1 MSQDQTPKI
10 RILSKF
16 TINAVP
22 LTESIHRVNL
32 TPWDLELL
40 FLDYSQKGLLL
51 RKPNPQQEATI
62 LSKTN
67 TTSLIH
73 HLKAS
78 LERTLHFFSPLL
90 GRLATTKSDDGSTTC
105 FFIDCDN
112 INEKGA
118 LFIHATALDTNL
130 SVADI
135 LDSSTYVPEIVP
147 SFFPLKGTRNRD
159 GVSQPLLAVQVTEL
173 VDGLFIGCSIN
184 HLLVDATSFWHFFNS
199 WAEISRGDHE
209 NFVHDPISKL
219 PILNRDQLTLD
230 LVGSSDVKIYNEYL
244 ILDKV
249 SAAHES
255 PCLLRDRVFHFTKES
270 VAKLKARA
278 NKEVVESKGQI
289 SSLQAVIAH
298 VWRSIIRCRSAM
310 NSGTQETTFEIPIG
324 ARQRLNPPLPEE
336 YFGNSV
342 FPGIVTTEAWKIL
355 ENGLGWTSRQIHK
368 MVASANGP
376 DKVKEFYMSWI
387 KKPNFLQFDGLPS
400 NHFILIN
407 SPRFDV
413 YGNDFGWGKP
423 VAARSGRANS
433 FDGRITIYGG
443 FEKGSLEIE
452 ACLFPEALSAL
463 VNDAEFM
470 EFVKSDF

>member
-1 MSQDQTPKI
+1 MTSQDQTPKI
-10 RILSKF
+10 RILSTS
-16 TINAVP
+16 TINALP
-22 LTESIHRVNL
+22 LTESVHRINL

-40 FLDYSQKGLLL
+40 FLEHTQIGLLFL
-51 RKPNPQQEATI
+51 KPNPQQEATI

-67 TTSLIH
+67 TASLIH

-78 LERTLHFFSPLL
+78 LERTLHFFSPLV
-90 GRLATTKSDDGSTTC
+90 GRLATTNSDDGSTTC

-112 INEKGA
+112 DEKGA
-118 LFIHATALDTNL
+118 LFIHATARDTNL
-130 SVADI
+130 TVADI

-147 SFFPLKGTRNRD
+147 SFFPLRGTRNHD

-184 HLLVDATSFWHFFNS
+184 HLLADATSFWHFFNS
-199 WAEISRGDHE
+199 WAEISRGE
-209 NFVHDPISKL
+209 NVVHDPISKL
-219 PILNRDQLTLD
+219 PILHRDQLTLD
-230 LVGSSDVKIYNEYL
+230 LVGSSDIKIYNEYL

-336 YFGNSV
+336 FFGNSV

-355 ENGLGWTSRQIHK
+355 RMVWAGLR
-368 MVASANGP
+368 
-376 DKVKEFYMSWI
+376 DKYIRWWH
-387 KKPNFLQFDGLPS
+387 LLTD
-400 NHFILIN
+400 LI
-407 SPRFDV
+407 RFDV

-423 VAARSGRANS
+423 VAARSGRANG

-452 ACLFPEALSAL
+452 ACLFPETLSAL

>member
-1 MSQDQTPKI
+1 MTSQHQTPKI
-10 RILSKF
+10 RILSTS
-16 TINAVP
+16 TINALP
-22 LTESIHRVNL
+22 LTESVHRINL

-40 FLDYSQKGLLL
+40 FLEHTQIGLLFL
-51 RKPNPQQEATI
+51 KPNPLEEATI

-67 TTSLIH
+67 TASLIH

-78 LERTLHFFSPLL
+78 LERTLHFFSPLV
-90 GRLATTKSDDGSTTC
+90 GRLATTNSDDGSTTC

-112 INEKGA
+112 NEKGA

-130 SVADI
+130 
-135 LDSSTYVPEIVP
+135 TR
-147 SFFPLKGTRNRD
+147 TRNHD
-159 GVSQPLLAVQVTEL
+159 GVSKPLLAVQVTEL

-184 HLLVDATSFWHFFNS
+184 HLLADATSFWHS
-199 WAEISRGDHE
+199 LTLGLISRGE
-209 NFVHDPISKL
+209 NIVHDPISKL
-219 PILNRDQLTLD
+219 PILDRDQLTLD
-230 LVGSSDVKIYNEYL
+230 LVGSSDIKIYNNDISFL
-244 ILDKV
+244 TR

-310 NSGTQETTFEIPIG
+310 NTGTQETTFEIPIG
-324 ARQRLNPPLPEE
+324 ARQRLNPSSGRILWEFSFSRYCNNGSLE
-336 YFGNSV
+336 
-342 FPGIVTTEAWKIL
+342 IL

-387 KKPNFLQFDGLPS
+387 KKPNFLQLDGLPS

-413 YGNDFGWGKP
+413 YGNDFGGEKP
-423 VAARSGRANS
+423 VAARSGRANG

-443 FEKGSLEIE
+443 F
-452 ACLFPEALSAL
+452 
-463 VNDAEFM
+463 
-470 EFVKSDF
+470 

>member
-1 MSQDQTPKI
+1 MTSQDQTPKI
-10 RILSKF
+10 RILSTS

-22 LTESIHRVNL
+22 LTESVHRINL

-40 FLDYSQKGLLL
+40 FLEHTQIGLLFL
-51 RKPNPQQEATI
+51 KPNPQQEATI

-67 TTSLIH
+67 TASLIH

-78 LERTLHFFSPLL
+78 LERTLHFFSPSSAASQPPILTTVPPPVSSLIATTMRKGHFSFMQLHWTRILL
-90 GRLATTKSDDGSTTC
+90 GTH
-105 FFIDCDN
+105 N
-112 INEKGA
+112 
-118 LFIHATALDTNL
+118 H
-130 SVADI
+130 
-135 LDSSTYVPEIVP
+135 
-147 SFFPLKGTRNRD
+147 D

-184 HLLVDATSFWHFFNS
+184 HLLADATSFWHFFNS
-199 WAEISRGDHE
+199 WAEISRGE
-209 NFVHDPISKL
+209 NVVHDPISKL
-219 PILNRDQLTLD
+219 PILDRDQLTLD
-230 LVGSSDVKIYNEYL
+230 LVGSSDIKIYNEYL

-423 VAARSGRANS
+423 VAARSGRANG

-452 ACLFPEALSAL
+452 ACLFPETLSAL

>member
-1 MSQDQTPKI
+1 MSQHQTPKI
-10 RILSKF
+10 RILSTS

-22 LTESIHRVNL
+22 LTESTHRINL

-40 FLDYSQKGLLL
+40 FLEYSQKGLLF
-51 RKPNPQQEATI
+51 RKPNPRQEATI

-112 INEKGA
+112 INENGA
-118 LFIHATALDTNL
+118 VFIHATALDTNL

-147 SFFPLKGTRNRD
+147 SFFPLKGTR
-159 GVSQPLLAVQVTEL
+159 
-173 VDGLFIGCSIN
+173 CSIN

-199 WAEISRGDHE
+199 WAEISRGDHV
-209 NFVHDPISKL
+209 NLVHDPISKL

-230 LVGSSDVKIYNEYL
+230 LVGSSDIKIYNEYL

-255 PCLLRDRVFHFTKES
+255 PCLLRDRIFHFTKES
-270 VAKLKARA
+270 VAELKARA

-324 ARQRLNPPLPEE
+324 ARQRLNPRLPEE

-387 KKPNFLQFDGLPS
+387 KKPNFLQLDGLPS

-423 VAARSGRANS
+423 VAARSGRANG

-452 ACLFPEALSAL
+452 ACLFPETLSAL